1 MYCNPGFR
9 KGKLMQGRVLYY
21 IAQTESGVIT
31 GDDGKR
37 YTFVASEWK
46 DAVPPTRGMNVDF
59 EIQEGEAR
67 AIYRA
72 LECCSVVPGALSSKS
87 TKSRMMA
94 AFLAFLLGGL
104 GAHKF
109 YLGYT
114 VPGLVYLLVQV
125 CGFAFCSFAIGD
137 LSELSLIEMSTIIAF
152 MLYGLVSFALMGLA
166 FIEGVIY
173 LTRNDEE
180 FEKTYV
186 IGRKNWF

>member
-1 MYCNPGFR
+1 MEGYDSSS
-9 KGKLMQGRVLYY
+9 KGDECR
-21 IAQTESGVIT
+21 
-31 GDDGKR
+31 
-37 YTFVASEWK
+37 
-46 DAVPPTRGMNVDF
+46 F

-72 LECCSVVPGALSSKS
+72 LECCSVVTGALSSKS
-87 TKSRMMA
+87 TKSKMMA

-114 VPGLVYLLVQV
+114 GPGLVYLLVQV
-125 CGFAFCSFAIGD
+125 CGFAFCTFAIGD
-137 LSELSLIEMSTIIAF
+137 LSELSLMEMGTITAF
-152 MLYGLVSFALMGLA
+152 ILYGLVSLALMGLA

>member
-31 GDDGKR
+31 GSDGKR

-46 DAVPPTRGMNVDF
+46 DTVPPTRGLNVDF
-59 EIQEGEAR
+59 DIQEGEVK

-72 LECCSVVPGALSSKS
+72 LRCCSGVLSEKN
-87 TKSRMMA
+87 KIVA
-94 AFLAFLLGGL
+94 GVLAILLGWL

-137 LSELSLIEMSTIIAF
+137 LSELSLMEMSTIIAF
-152 MLYGLVSFALMGLA
+152 MLYGLVSLALMGLA

>member
-1 MYCNPGFR
+1 
-9 KGKLMQGRVLYY
+9 MQGRVLYY
-21 IAQTESGVIT
+21 TAQTETGIISGN
-31 GDDGKR
+31 DGKR
-37 YTFVASEWK
+37 YTFAPIEWK
-46 DAVPPTRGMNVDF
+46 DTILPARGMNVDF

-87 TKSRMMA
+87 TKSKMMA

-114 VPGLVYLLVQV
+114 GPGLVYLLVQV
-125 CGFAFCSFAIGD
+125 FGFAFCSFAIGD
-137 LSELSLIEMSTIIAF
+137 LSELSLMEMGTITAF
-152 MLYGLVSFALMGLA
+152 ILYGLVSLALMGLA